1 MIVVK
6 HSNTWSQSCDNISQY
21 VKVIYALLMS
31 FSRYEFPEHLD
42 LDEYLRSHESTP
54 AHYTL
59 HAVLVH
65 SGDNYGGHYVAYINP
80 AGDGKVKREG
90 IYLTLCL

>member
-1 MIVVK
+1 MT
-6 HSNTWSQSCDNISQY
+6 HG
-21 VKVIYALLMS
+21 LLMP

-42 LDEYLRSHESTP
+42 LDEYLRSQESTP

-80 AGDGKVKREG
+80 AGDGKVKRRG
-90 IYLTLCL
+90 INFTSFFIIPMGNLLLVKAKLFIFLYF

>member
-1 MIVVK
+1 
-6 HSNTWSQSCDNISQY
+6 
-21 VKVIYALLMS
+21 MS
-31 FSRYEFPEHLD
+31 FPRYEFPEHLD

-80 AGDGKVKREG
+80 TGDGKVKRQG
-90 IYLTLCL
+90 IYLTLYLYYTWENCY